1 MDIVIV
7 LLLFLTVD
15 AINSLNRK
23 VEKIKEWLNERD
35 RRSSESSN

>member
-35 RRSSESSN
+35 RRSSKSSN